1 MPVEQPGKPPFL
13 PLPILRHHAESD
25 VLRNHDPSLLTSN
38 FKKSGVVEAIRAFFN
53 RMDNIHPSPAQL
65 PGNRQWNMDI
75 KVKRDR
81 HGGVSKP

>member
-1 MPVEQPGKPPFL
+1 
-13 PLPILRHHAESD
+13 
-25 VLRNHDPSLLTSN
+25 
-38 FKKSGVVEAIRAFFN
+38 
-53 RMDNIHPSPAQL
+53 MDNIHPSPAQL